1 MKVWHIVPK
10 NDILIPVDGGRS
22 VTIASIAADLAGH
35 AWHVKTCSATG
46 SAANWA

>member
-22 VTIASIAADLAGH
+22 VTITNTYIVASVVTDLTMT
-35 AWHVKTCSATG
+35 VSEL
-46 SAANWA
+46 